1 MMKFIIE
8 NHDDL
13 QNMGVMEHGKHL
25 QNELIFVIE
34 EFAMK

>member
-1 MMKFIIE
+1 MMKFVIE

-13 QNMGVMEHGKHL
+13 QNMGVKEYGKHL

-34 EFAMK
+34 ELPMK